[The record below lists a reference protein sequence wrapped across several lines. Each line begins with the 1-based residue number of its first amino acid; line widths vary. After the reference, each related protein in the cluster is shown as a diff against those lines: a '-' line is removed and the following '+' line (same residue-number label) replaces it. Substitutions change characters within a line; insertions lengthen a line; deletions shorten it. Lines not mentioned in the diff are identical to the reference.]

1 MSSQANILLVEDE
14 KGSRVTL
21 TALLEEEGYRVG
33 QCETASEAL
42 NHITAS
48 PIEIVV
54 SDLKLPD
61 GTGLQI
67 LWSLKKIH
75 PDAAF
80 ILITGH
86 ASLETAIEAVNQ
98 GAFAYHVKPL
108 DTEALLSSIRQALK
122 QQQLVIENRN
132 LLERLRQALEDVKQI
147 NRKLKEKNSELERES
162 ESKTQILT
170 TVTHE
175 LKTPLT
181 SIIGYVNRLM
191 LARDKVGPLNE
202 RQERYLD
209 AVQSNSRRLRALI
222 DDLLDISRI
231 ESGTLEIALT
241 DLQAAA
247 EIGEVVQTMR
257 ELIDEK
263 QLRLLLNLPSSL
275 PLVRADRLHFS
286 QVISNLLSNAC
297 KFSPEGATIAVTGK
311 EVDDFVQF
319 EIADTGIGLSE
330 RDQAQVFSKFFR
342 SDNSST
348 SSVSGTG
355 MGLFITKHLVE
366 VQGGEISVNSLEGK
380 GSTFCFTLPKA
391 DAGGTVAAGTDDIE
405 QSIEAV
411 DASPRDCVRRK
422 TFEQAVNGSNP
433 GVTARN
439 TNEQGN

>member
-1 MSSQANILLVEDE
+1 MSNPTNILLVEDE

-21 TALLEEEGYRVG
+21 TALLEEEGYLVG
-33 QCETASEAL
+33 QCETAAEAL
-42 NHITAS
+42 RQISAS

-67 LWSLKKIH
+67 LWSLKKIN
-75 PDAAF
+75 PDAVF
-80 ILITGH
+80 ILITGY
-86 ASLETAIEAVNQ
+86 ASVETAIEAVNQ

-132 LLERLRQALEDVKQI
+132 LLAKLRQALDHVKQT
-147 NRKLKEKNSELERES
+147 NSKLKEKNSELERES
-162 ESKTQILT
+162 ESKTQILA

-181 SIIGYVNRLM
+181 SILGYVNRLV
-191 LARDKVGPLNE
+191 LERDKVGPLNE

-231 ESGTLEIALT
+231 ESGTLEITIT
-241 DLQAAA
+241 DLQAAV

-257 ELIDEK
+257 DLIDQK
-263 QLRLLLNLPSSL
+263 QLRLLINLPRSL
-275 PLVRADRLHFS
+275 PLVRADRLRLS
-286 QVISNLLSNAC
+286 QVFNNLLSNAC
-297 KFSPEGATIAVTGK
+297 KFSSEGATIAVTGK
-311 EVDDFVQF
+311 EVDDFIQF

-330 RDQAQVFSKFFR
+330 RDQAQVFTKFFR

-348 SSVSGTG
+348 SSVPGTG
-355 MGLFITKHLVE
+355 LGLFIAKHLVE
-366 VQGGEISVNSLEGK
+366 IQGGEITVNSLDGK
-380 GSTFCFTLPKA
+380 GSTFSFTLPKA
-391 DAGGTVAAGTDDIE
+391 YAVGTVEAGTDDIDR
-405 QSIEAV
+405 SIEPV
-411 DASPRDCVRRK
+411 DASTRDRMRRN
-422 TFEQAVNGSNP
+422 TFEEAVNGSNR
-433 GVTARN
+433 GVA
-439 TNEQGN
+439 